1 GVNFLV
7 NLLLARWLE
16 PAQYGAFAAAYT
28 VFFLLAALY
37 TAVLTEPMLVFGAG
51 KYAEKFQKY
60 FGILIIGHWE
70 IRGVIA
76 LILALAALV
85 FWLLGSSS
93 MAQVILGLA
102 ISSPFILLL
111 WLVRR
116 AFYVRVQP
124 QWAAAGGVLYI
135 ALMLAGLCGLYWGH
149 WL

>member
-1 GVNFLV
+1 MVSLTSDQKIALLGWLSWIKKGCFAVLDQGLFAGVNFLV

-60 FGILIIGHWE
+60 LGILIMGHWG
-70 IRGVIA
+70 ITGVIA

-85 FWLLGSSS
+85 FWLLGSSN
-93 MAQVILGLA
+93 MAQVMLGLA
-102 ISSPFILLL
+102 IS
-111 WLVRR
+111 
-116 AFYVRVQP
+116 
-124 QWAAAGGVLYI
+124 
-135 ALMLAGLCGLYWGH
+135 
-149 WL
+149 